1 MFDSIWDMLGF
12 LWGASNMRFGERK
25 PTTCPEGEHKNFNHC
40 LCEHR
45 EEEQLKHFTPDSYVI
60 IENSKPDVTGEATAK
75 TESVYWKKLP
85 LSASN
90 SENFNNPRLKIKLPL
105 QTELETPDIERTRTF
120 VASPTGSF
128 CHSSGAV
135 IVKQRTSPDDR
146 SPSSVSIAIRH
157 TDV

>member
-1 MFDSIWDMLGF
+1 ML
-12 LWGASNMRFGERK
+12 LS
-25 PTTCPEGEHKNFNHC
+25 KNLHDAPYKDYGVRYS
-40 LCEHR
+40 LTR
-45 EEEQLKHFTPDSYVI
+45 
-60 IENSKPDVTGEATAK
+60 A
-75 TESVYWKKLP
+75 
-85 LSASN
+85 
-90 SENFNNPRLKIKLPL
+90 LPL